1 VGEVGLLQTNKNT
14 PMHKNNFSTTLFLN
28 QTPAEV
34 FNAICN
40 VDEWWTGEPGVEGR
54 SGKVGD
60 EFTYRYRKIHYSKQR
75 ITELIPEKKIVW
87 LVTESELT
95 FVNDTKE
102 WTGTSI
108 VFEIGKKGDKTE
120 LRFTHAGLVSNMECY
135 ADCSNAWSSYIN
147 NSLNNYIRR
156 LSVATP

>member
-1 VGEVGLLQTNKNT
+1 
-14 PMHKNNFSTTLFLN
+14 MHKNNFSTRLFLD

-54 SGKVGD
+54 WEKVGD

-75 ITELIPEKKIVW
+75 ITELILEKKIAW

-102 WTGTSI
+102 WTGTSL

-135 ADCSNAWSSYIN
+135 GDCSNAWVSYIT

-156 LSVATP
+156 HSVATR